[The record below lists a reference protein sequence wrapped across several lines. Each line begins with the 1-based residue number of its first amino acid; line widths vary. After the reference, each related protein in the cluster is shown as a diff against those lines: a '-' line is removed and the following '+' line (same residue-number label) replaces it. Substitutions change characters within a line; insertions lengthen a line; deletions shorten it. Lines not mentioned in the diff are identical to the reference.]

1 MLRAMLRRILRR
13 ARAEVRERLP
23 PPVLE
28 AGRELRR
35 RAASSL
41 PPDLRDLGHRIEAA
55 IAAFVA
61 GEVHDAAPGDHA
73 ASDAHERVRSAADR
87 DLERARARFKEEDA
101 GLVVV
106 YATDA
111 ERDDVS
117 AIRRIFARLGEPVRL
132 VDLTVDPRAFRNI
145 STFTNVMVPPYV
157 FIDGRHWGGRYEIE
171 AIDAEGDLPAI
182 LSHRLDELGPVART
196 IGKLHESFSDAVTV
210 ENLRDRFARGHSLCI
225 DGIDSWCERDG
236 TATVLFHQGR
246 RIAPEDV
253 GAALEAI
260 AADAA
265 AGRITAAWRL
275 EPAVKLD

>member
-1 MLRAMLRRILRR
+1 MLRRVLRR

-23 PPVLE
+23 PPLLE

-41 PPDLRDLGHRIEAA
+41 PPDVRDLGHRIEAA
-55 IAAFVA
+55 FAAFVDD
-61 GEVHDAAPGDHA
+61 EAAHA
-73 ASDAHERVRSAADR
+73 PPAERPASDPREPEQSAADR
-87 DLERARARFKEEDA
+87 DLERARAMFKEEDA

-106 YATDA
+106 YATHA
-111 ERDDVS
+111 EQDDVS
-117 AIRRIFARLGEPVRL
+117 VIQRIFARLGEPVRL
-132 VDLTVDPRAFRNI
+132 VDLAVDPRAFRNI

-182 LSHRLDELGPVART
+182 LSHRLDDLGPVART

-236 TATVLFHQGR
+236 AATVLFHQGR
-246 RIAPEDV
+246 RVAAEDV
-253 GAALEAI
+253 YATLEAI

-265 AGRITAAWRL
+265 AGRIAATWRL